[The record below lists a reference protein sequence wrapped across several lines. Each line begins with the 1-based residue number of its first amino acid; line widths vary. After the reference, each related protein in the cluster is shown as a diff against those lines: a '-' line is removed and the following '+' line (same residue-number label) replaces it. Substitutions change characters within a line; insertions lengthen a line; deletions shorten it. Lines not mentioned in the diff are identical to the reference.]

1 MKFKSK
7 YLVGLFALLALG
19 AVLFA
24 ACGGDDDDNKGKT
37 TPAAPTVAATT
48 AAPTVAAAAFP
59 ADSSMAAIVKKG
71 KLVVGVKF
79 DQPGFGQLDPVS
91 KKVDGFDVAIT
102 KEIAKALGLKE
113 EQVEFVESVSKDRIP
128 FLQTDKVDL
137 VAATMTINADR
148 KTQIEFSKPYY
159 QAGQSILVKKDN
171 TTIKA
176 VGDLNG
182 KKVCSVQGSTSEKNV
197 KEKAP
202 TSDLLSL
209 ETYSACVSS
218 LKDGRVE
225 AVSTDDI
232 ILAGFAAIDPNIK
245 LVGGQ
250 FTKEPYGIGMKLGK
264 KDLQSFVDAQL
275 DRMFKDGTWDKIYT
289 QYLGKVEGL
298 AKAADARAALPPTN

>member
-1 MKFKSK
+1 MKSLSR
-7 YLVGLFALLALG
+7 YLLAIMALVAIS

-24 ACGGDDDDNKGKT
+24 ACGGDDDDTTKKT
-37 TPAAPTVAATT
+37 PTAAAVVAPTF
-48 AAPTVAAAAFP
+48 AP
-59 ADSSMAAIVKKG
+59 DSSMAAIVKKG

-91 KKVDGFDVAIT
+91 KKVDGFDVAIA
-102 KEIAKALGLKE
+102 KEIAKSLGLKE
-113 EQVEFVESVSKDRIP
+113 EQVEFVESVSKNRIP
-128 FLQTDKVDL
+128 FLQTDQVDL
-137 VAATMTINADR
+137 IAATMTINAER

-171 TTIKA
+171 TTIKT
-176 VGDLNG
+176 VTDLNG

-209 ETYSACVSS
+209 DAYAACVSS

-232 ILAGFAAIDPNIK
+232 ILAGFAATDASIK

-264 KDLQSFVDAQL
+264 KDLQAHIDAQL
-275 DRMFKDGTWDKIYT
+275 DRMFKDGTWDRIYA

>member
-1 MKFKSK
+1 MKSISR
-7 YLVGLFALLALG
+7 YLLAIVALV
-19 AVLFA
+19 AMSAALFT
-24 ACGGDDDDNKGKT
+24 ACGGDDDDSAKKS
-37 TPAAPTVAATT
+37 PT
-48 AAPTVAAAAFP
+48 AAPIVVPTFA

-91 KKVDGFDVAIT
+91 KKVDGFDVAIA
-102 KEIAKALGLKE
+102 KEIAKSLGLKD
-113 EQVEFVESVSKDRIP
+113 EQIEFIESVSKDRIP

-137 VAATMTINADR
+137 VIATMTINAER

-176 VGDLNG
+176 VTDLNG
-182 KKVCSVQGSTSEKNV
+182 KKVCSVKGSTSEKNV

-202 TSDLLSL
+202 TSDLLTL
-209 ETYSACVSS
+209 DAYSACVSS

-232 ILAGFAAIDPNIK
+232 ILAGYAATDATIK

-250 FTKEPYGIGMKLGK
+250 FTKEPYGIGIK
-264 KDLQSFVDAQL
+264 KGDVKFCEFINKTL
-275 DRMFKDGTWDKIYT
+275 KDNEAAYNKAWADTA
-289 QYLGKVEGL
+289 GKVEGASA
-298 AKAADARAALPPTN
+298 AKLPEAAACS